1 MMHGG
6 EAAPVAQDP
15 AFIAKVKA
23 ELARRQGGQDPMTAS
38 RMNGLAKEGGVPP
51 QGGEADRTYGLQAQS
66 EKMQAVVPIL
76 SELDAAFHGHP
87 ALMSAFANL
96 VKALQ
101 KTEKDG
107 SF

>member
-38 RMNGLAKEGGVPP
+38 RMNGLAKEGGAPA
-51 QGGEADRTYGLQAQS
+51 GDADRTYGLQAQS